1 MRTLQVGPRE
11 AGQRLDRLLE
21 KYMQLAPKSF
31 IYKML
36 RKKNIKLNHGRA
48 SGSERLEDGDEI
60 TLYLSDDTIDG
71 FCRER
76 RQAVSDRV
84 SLDIVFEDEDILVIN
99 KPTGMLSQKAD
110 KDDVSL
116 VEYVEGYLAE
126 ASGTGVFRPGICNRL
141 DRNTSGLVV
150 AGKSVQGLQWMNQ
163 LFRQRDLKKYYLCL
177 VYGKV
182 DRETRLKGY
191 LRKDKQRNV
200 VEVLE
205 RQTPGAAKIETAYLP
220 LGQAQYQGE
229 NYTLL
234 QVHLITGRSH
244 QIRAHLASIGH
255 PIVGDMKYGQKGKS
269 GLARH
274 QLLHAWRLELGTPDY
289 LPERYQGCC
298 FEAGLP
304 ERFAGILQK
313 MGIWPVERM

>member
-1 MRTLQVGPRE
+1 MRILQVGPRE

-36 RKKNIKLNHGRA
+36 RKKNIKLNNRRA
-48 SGSERLEDGDEI
+48 SGAERLRDGDEI

-76 RQAVSDRV
+76 RQAVTDRI

-99 KPTGMLSQKAD
+99 KPAGMLSQKAD
-110 KDDVSL
+110 KDDISL
-116 VEYVEGYLAE
+116 VEYVEGYLE
-126 ASGTGVFRPGICNRL
+126 EVSGTGVFRPGICNRL

-163 LFRQRDLKKYYLCL
+163 LFRERDLKKYYLCL
-177 VYGKV
+177 VYGNV
-182 DRETRLKGY
+182 DRETHLRGY
-191 LRKDKQRNV
+191 LRKDKRNNI

-205 RQTPGAAKIETAYLP
+205 QQLTGAVKIETAYVP
-220 LGQAQYQGE
+220 LGSAQYQGE
-229 NYTLL
+229 AYTLL
-234 QVHLITGRSH
+234 KVHLITGRSH

-255 PIVGDMKYGQKGKS
+255 PIVGDAKYGPKGKNA
-269 GLARH
+269 LARR
-274 QLLHAWRLELGTPDY
+274 QLLHAWRMEFGVPEY

-304 ERFAGILQK
+304 KQFDEVLQK
-313 MGIWPVERM
+313 MGIWPAERM